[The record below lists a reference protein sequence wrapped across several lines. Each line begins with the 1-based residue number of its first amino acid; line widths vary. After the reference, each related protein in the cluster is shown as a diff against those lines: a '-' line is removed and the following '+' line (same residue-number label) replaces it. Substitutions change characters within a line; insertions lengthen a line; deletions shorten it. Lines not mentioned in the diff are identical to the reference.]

1 MKTFNLLKF
10 LLLLILLMSCES
22 QDPQNIDTF
31 EEDIINLWQ
40 LELKGISDQEN
51 FVLTDCERQSTIQ
64 FFEDG
69 TFQRINYSIN
79 DEGVCEEIENIFG
92 TWEDTSLRDLA
103 LTVDGE
109 TEYMV
114 ASVGNIN
121 DENDTFFE
129 ETNGNIL
136 YIFNAT
142 ESNVVREFYKKINE

>member
-1 MKTFNLLKF
+1 MKTFNFLKSLFLVVLLA
-10 LLLLILLMSCES
+10 SCES
-22 QDPQNIDTF
+22 QNPPNVDTF
-31 EEDIINLWQ
+31 EEDVINLWQ

-103 LTVDGE
+103 LTVNGE

-121 DENDTFFE
+121 EENDTFFE

-142 ESNVVREFYKKINE
+142 ESNVVREFYIKINE

>member
-1 MKTFNLLKF
+1 MKTFNFLKS
-10 LLLLILLMSCES
+10 LLLLVLLASCES
-22 QDPQNIDTF
+22 QNPPNVDTF
-31 EEDIINLWQ
+31 EEDVINLWQ
-40 LELKGISDQEN
+40 LELNGISDQEN

-103 LTVDGE
+103 LTNDGE

-121 DENDTFFE
+121 EENDTFFE